1 MGRLRTYEF
10 PVRMDA
16 GLLLGLSG
24 VRLAAIGVCGVVF
37 VVAMTVQSP
46 QALGVAAVAITLL
59 LLATF
64 VRVGGRPAIEWVPVW
79 VSFGWS
85 AATRNDEFYAS
96 PDLSVPLPEGTLDL
110 PGELFGL
117 ELHEFTPTATTTATS
132 ATTANATPAGYGVVR
147 DTFRRRLVAVCEVSG
162 DDFLFLDP
170 DDEQARVSAW
180 GATLDH
186 LAQSL
191 PELRRLQVV
200 HAVGPV
206 STAGLHRDHGE
217 HGGRGTAETAASY
230 REVLARSGAA
240 AQEHRTLIAI
250 GLDVAAARRAIRS
263 AGGGL
268 AGGGT
273 VLMDRAATVEETLR
287 AAGLEVHGWLPAR
300 TIGGLLRVGFDPAAR
315 LALDEH
321 TDDVNAGGGVDPVA
335 AGPYALV
342 EQWSALRHDSGWSTT
357 CQVIR
362 PPARP
367 VTGDFLQ
374 HLLIGVPVERRMSL
388 LYVPTSMQVAERRAQ
403 TQQVS
408 ADAEQAVRLRWGFAT
423 SARHRRHHG
432 DAAQR
437 EAELV
442 EGRAVYRVVWV
453 LTIVAPDP
461 AALEVAYS
469 QVESAARR
477 CGVELR
483 RLAGTQRQAAG
494 FTLPLC
500 RGVR

>member
-1 MGRLRTYEF
+1 MAGLRTYEF
-10 PVRMDA
+10 PVRLDA

-37 VVAMTVQSP
+37 VIAMTVQSA
-46 QALGVAAVAITLL
+46 QALGVAAVVIVGL

-117 ELHEFTPTATTTATS
+117 ELHEFTPTVATTATV
-132 ATTANATPAGYGVVR
+132 ANPTPAAYGILR
-147 DTFRRRLVAVCEVSG
+147 DTFRRRLIAVCEVSG

-191 PELRRLQVV
+191 PELSRLQVV
-200 HAVGPV
+200 HAVGP
-206 STAGLHRDHGE
+206 SATRTLHRDLGE
-217 HGGRGTAETAASY
+217 HGGRGTPGTAASY
-230 REVLARSGAA
+230 RQVLARSGAA
-240 AQEHRTLIAI
+240 AQEHRSLIAI
-250 GLDVAAARRAIRS
+250 GLDLAAARRQVRS

-268 AGGGT
+268 AGAGT
-273 VLMDRAATVEETLR
+273 VLLDRAATVEQTLR

-315 LALDEH
+315 WLLDVH

-335 AGPYALV
+335 AGPYGLA

-362 PPARP
+362 PPSRP

-374 HLLIGVPVERRMSL
+374 HLLIGVPAERRMSL
-388 LYVPTSMQVAERRAQ
+388 LYIPTAMETAERRAQ

-408 ADAEQAVRLRWGFAT
+408 ADAEQAVRARWGFAT
-423 SARHRRHHG
+423 SARHRRQHG
-432 DAAQR
+432 DAARR

-442 EGRAVYRVVWV
+442 EGRAVYRVVWL
-453 LTIVAPDP
+453 LTITAGDP
-461 AALEVAYS
+461 AALEAAYG

-500 RGVR
+500 RGAR